1 MSLEVKCLLRGE
13 REMSFKITKFNA
25 EDKRNLVMEG
35 EVIFQDAK
43 VEYSKVDG
51 AI

>member
-1 MSLEVKCLLRGE
+1 
-13 REMSFKITKFNA
+13 MSFKITKFNA